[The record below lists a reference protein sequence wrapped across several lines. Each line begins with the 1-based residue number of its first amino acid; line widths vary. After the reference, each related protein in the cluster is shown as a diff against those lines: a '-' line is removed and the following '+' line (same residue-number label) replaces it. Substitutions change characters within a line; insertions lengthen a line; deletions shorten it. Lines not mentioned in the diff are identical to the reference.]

1 MEDSSIQAHKEKIKK
16 IMEIDSFA
24 KEWFDARRSEAKN
37 PNVANPI
44 GYLVNSMKKAIATHE
59 LKEAEEYEKKNK
71 SKLSRAS
78 KPYRQHKQ
86 DRKTLISP
94 TN

>member
-59 LKEAEEYEKKNK
+59 LKEAEEYEKKIKASSPEHQNLIDSINK
-71 SKLSRAS
+71 IGK
-78 KPYRQHKQ
+78 H
-86 DRKTLISP
+86 
-94 TN
+94 